1 MKVGDLVRVSD
12 DWSELDIEGFGIV
25 TAFHKTPDD
34 GPWGCRVSVLWDP
47 GFESKEFFVCLEV
60 VCK

>member
-25 TAFHKTPDD
+25 TAFHPSPND
-34 GPWGCRVSVLWDP
+34 GPWGRRVSVLWDS
-47 GFESKEFFVCLEV
+47 GY
-60 VCK
+60 